1 MGIPPAT
8 LCSSLS
14 GLVAGS
20 LRLATKLPS
29 CAKRCYVARMN
40 GRCLVCD
47 ADDEVRAAV
56 EQLLLKGTPLRKIQ
70 RLSGFDKSLLS
81 RHNSHLVHPTL
92 ARNRDNKLLRRTQ
105 RIITRWWNGSLFIQ
119 QSAGHDTNAE
129 PVTITQSQLKP
140 SDVIVK
146 ISLTASAIRNPA
158 ALEMGARFLSA
169 LAAETNPKPVETTQD
184 GAEPSFPVEEE
195 KIVLEPI
202 VRQESQSETPVQPQN
217 DRQHAGKS

>member
-1 MGIPPAT
+1 MARCFAAQKT
-8 LCSSLS
+8 
-14 GLVAGS
+14 A
-20 LRLATKLPS
+20 LAY
-29 CAKRCYVARMN
+29 RVARKASTIAFMQQ
-40 GRCLVCD
+40 RCRICD
-47 ADDEVRAAV
+47 SQDDVRRAV
-56 EQLLLKGTPLRKIQ
+56 EQLLLKCTPLRKIQ

-81 RHNSHLVHPTL
+81 RHNSHLVHPAL

-105 RIITRWWNGSLFIQ
+105 RIITRWSNGSLFIQ

-169 LAAETNPKPVETTQD
+169 LAAETNPKPVEAPQNA
-184 GAEPSFPVEEE
+184 AEPSSSTGKE